1 MNNLST
7 TCKQESRPELSNFLP
22 KTACDSHILVVD
34 DNEDNLLLLIFVL
47 EQLNCSL
54 ITANKGQ
61 TALQL
66 AETHQPDLI
75 LLDILLPDL
84 DGVAVISQLR
94 KNPKTRQIPVI
105 AVTALATP
113 EDKEKILAAGCNEYI
128 SKPFMIDEIE
138 AKVKHYLNW
147 KEPIS

>member
-1 MNNLST
+1 MMKSLAT
-7 TCKQESRPELSNFLP
+7 TCNRESHPQLSNFLP
-22 KTACDSHILVVD
+22 KTACESHILVVD

-54 ITANKGQ
+54 ITADRGQ

-75 LLDILLPDL
+75 LLDILLPDI
-84 DGVAVISQLR
+84 DGIEVISQLR
-94 KNPKTRQIPVI
+94 QNPKTKHIPVI

-113 EDKEKILAAGCNEYI
+113 PEREKIIAAGCDEYI
-128 SKPFMIDEIE
+128 SKPFMIDELE
-138 AKVKHYLNW
+138 AKVNYYL
-147 KEPIS
+147 SYS